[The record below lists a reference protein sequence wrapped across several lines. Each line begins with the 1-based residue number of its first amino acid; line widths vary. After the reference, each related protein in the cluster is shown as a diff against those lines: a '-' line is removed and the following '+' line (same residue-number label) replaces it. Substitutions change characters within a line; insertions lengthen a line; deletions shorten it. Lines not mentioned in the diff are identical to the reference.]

1 MHDAFSVR
9 GKKSDP
15 ERVCTKPV
23 TRGEEPPHR
32 KIFSP
37 PGKMCWTWFKIIGH
51 SLKNLGPSHETLCS
65 LGVSS
70 WLRAWPAPCARG
82 KMPKHFIEDV
92 IFDQTT
98 LWNLST
104 IKTEQNEAN
113 VPTANDGE
121 HLSALITFKFSA
133 KITHTP

>member
-1 MHDAFSVR
+1 
-9 GKKSDP
+9 
-15 ERVCTKPV
+15 
-23 TRGEEPPHR
+23 
-32 KIFSP
+32 
-37 PGKMCWTWFKIIGH
+37 
-51 SLKNLGPSHETLCS
+51 
-65 LGVSS
+65 
-70 WLRAWPAPCARG
+70 
-82 KMPKHFIEDV
+82 MPKHFIEDV